1 MKPYDKDYTDKLR
14 DIANGL
20 FLSGY
25 VLLMFDQVLLGASLY
40 LLGEFFLTP
49 HSLRARS
56 WTTIAASIIFGVA
69 SLYKIILILFI

>member
-25 VLLMFDQVLLGASLY
+25 VLLMFDQVLLGPSLY

-56 WTTIAASIIFGVA
+56 WTTIVASIIFGVA
-69 SLYKIILILFI
+69 SLYKIILILFV

>member
-1 MKPYDKDYTDKLR
+1 MKPYDKDYTDRLR

-25 VLLMFDQVLLGASLY
+25 VLLMLDQVLLGASLY

-56 WTTIAASIIFGVA
+56 WTTIVASIIFGIA